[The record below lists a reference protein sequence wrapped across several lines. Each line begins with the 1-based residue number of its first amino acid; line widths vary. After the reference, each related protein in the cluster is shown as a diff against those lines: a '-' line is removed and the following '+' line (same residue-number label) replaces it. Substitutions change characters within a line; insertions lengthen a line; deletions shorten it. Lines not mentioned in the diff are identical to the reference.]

1 MKADKDSPIDLRFRI
16 EPSINLW
23 NMIFEG
29 HEENVFLICEF
40 NGTGNTATILHKFGN
55 ILKGKHLEC
64 QVALTGSGLVIRKPV
79 STGNLPFI
87 EQWTKLMYELRE
99 EILKLID
106 TNTGNKNKRK
116 VYRDSVHNKLF

>member
-1 MKADKDSPIDLRFRI
+1 M
-16 EPSINLW
+16 
-23 NMIFEG
+23 
-29 HEENVFLICEF
+29 
-40 NGTGNTATILHKFGN
+40 
-55 ILKGKHLEC
+55 
-64 QVALTGSGLVIRKPV
+64 ALTGSGLVIRKPV

>member
-1 MKADKDSPIDLRFRI
+1 MKADRDKPIELKFKI

-29 HEENVFLICEF
+29 HEENVFLTCEF
-40 NGTGNTATILHKFGN
+40 NGTDDTTPILHKFGN

-64 QVALTGSGLVIRKPV
+64 QVALTELGLVIRKPV

-106 TNTGNKNKRK
+106 TDTSNKNKQK
-116 VYRDSVHNKLF
+116 VYRDSVDNKLF